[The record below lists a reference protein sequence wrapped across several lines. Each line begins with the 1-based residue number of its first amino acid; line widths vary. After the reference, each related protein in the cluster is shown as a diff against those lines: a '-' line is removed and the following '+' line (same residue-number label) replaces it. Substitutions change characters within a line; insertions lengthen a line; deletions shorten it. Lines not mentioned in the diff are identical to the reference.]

1 MQYKTD
7 PITGRTVYSCHDDLG
22 PLNAK
27 ELGSMTTKIV
37 DFGQATWLE
46 SGNPKLEAIGLHPIQ
61 PDHCCAPEVIL
72 GCGWD
77 VSADIWNFGVLVR
90 YFSFLWDVPVRDSN
104 HRAN

>member
-1 MQYKTD
+1 
-7 PITGRTVYSCHDDLG
+7 
-22 PLNAK
+22 
-27 ELGSMTTKIV
+27 MTTKIV
-37 DFGQATWLE
+37 DLGQATWLE